1 MTTAQIPKESPLQE
15 VSDLLMKIIKSKTD
29 LRIIKL
35 FSLKTCS
42 HILWMTILH
51 RQLNEKS
58 HKNKVNHFLP
68 LRVIV
73 LNEASKIMEENYS
86 SLLS

>member
-1 MTTAQIPKESPLQE
+1 
-15 VSDLLMKIIKSKTD
+15 
-29 LRIIKL
+29 
-35 FSLKTCS
+35 
-42 HILWMTILH
+42 MTILH

-73 LNEASKIMEENYS
+73 LNEASKIMEENYL